1 MTPEERR
8 SAILE
13 LIRESRRPVS
23 GTLLAKTYGVS
34 RPIIVQDIAL
44 LRAADWDIISTNRG
58 YILLDKPVY
67 QRVFKVNHNDEQ
79 MEDELVTMVDNGG
92 HVKDVIVEHAVY
104 GELKGK
110 LDLSSRRD
118 VKEFMERMKAD
129 QGVSLKSMTNGY
141 HFHTV
146 EAEDEE
152 TLDRIEQ
159 ELQNKGYLVK

>member
-8 SAILE
+8 SGILE

-23 GTLLAKTYGVS
+23 GTLLATTYGVS

-118 VKEFMERMKAD
+118 VKEFMERMKED